1 MEVWTTEDARK
12 GLCELEDVGEERPT
26 ERIPEPE
33 PEPNQEQSPESDQD
47 ELLSDDMFDHEFAEY
62 LRNKSEY
69 KARNPPA
76 LVVKLLATCE
86 ERRTRAAVK
95 PAYAVD
101 HLSDKMIA
109 KMSTDDLKKFVLH
122 RTLAGMTEEEQAA
135 ALAGLEPK

>member
-1 MEVWTTEDARK
+1 MEVWTTEDARR

-33 PEPNQEQSPESDQD
+33 PEPNQESDQD
-47 ELLSDDMFDHEFAEY
+47 ELLSDDVFDHEFAEY
-62 LRNKSEY
+62 LHNRTEY

-86 ERRTRAAVK
+86 ERRQRAAIK

-101 HLSDKMIA
+101 NLTPRMIA
-109 KMSTDDLKKFVLH
+109 RMSSDDLKRFVLH
-122 RTLAGMTEEEQAA
+122 RTMAQMSEEEQAA
-135 ALAGLEPK
+135 ALASMLEPK